1 MPCEVVSVILHFDSP
16 NLQDSLNLAL
26 FCGIHEKYAMWKFI
40 VDVVHDFVSSLQP
53 DVGRGILHVSN
64 LFLFCFLVF
73 CYKMNHQNAPA
84 PVK

>member
-1 MPCEVVSVILHFDSP
+1 MPCEVVSVIYEQELHFDSP

-53 DVGRGILHVSN
+53 DVGWGFLHVSN
-64 LFLFCFLVF
+64 VFL
-73 CYKMNHQNAPA
+73 
-84 PVK
+84 